1 MTFRRSL
8 GLGLR
13 GRVRCGELRV
23 RWGVGKKLRTR
34 MLTLIFVFKRD
45 FLRFWR
51 DLGPILGGFGRLK
64 WTKKSSFFENVDFAK
79 IIVFP
84 KENCYF

>member
-1 MTFRRSL
+1 MDEWMDGGVLIRYLGKWMTFWRPL
-8 GLGLR
+8 GLGFRGGLR
-13 GRVRCGELRV
+13 WGELRV

-51 DLGPILGGFGRLK
+51 DLGPILGGFGRP
-64 WTKKSSFFENVDFAK
+64 KST
-79 IIVFP
+79 
-84 KENCYF
+84 